1 MQKMKTMLL
10 VFSLSLAAGSRLSA
24 INLATLQEVNLVG
37 EACEEFG
44 RVLSKVGLFTAIGY
58 IFCPDAVDKKF
69 WFDPLGGK
77 DPKAFIRTISITGA
91 CFWLGGKFLK
101 FATPQGSL

>member
-1 MQKMKTMLL
+1 MQKIKTVMII
-10 VFSLSLAAGSRLSA
+10 FSLSLAAGSPLSA

-44 RVLSKVGLFTAIGY
+44 RGLSQVSLYTAIGY
-58 IFCPDAVDKKF
+58 IFCSDTVDKNF

-91 CFWLGGKFLK
+91 FFWLGGKFLK
-101 FATPQGSL
+101 FAAEEGSL